1 MELYIGGYA
10 QGKFS
15 LVADRYPDAAVFD
28 EKNYDRLFDY
38 LKEMDDTEKVIIN
51 HFHLLVKEGFDD
63 IERLFFYKDNLI
75 IISDEVGNGVVPIE
89 EEERMYREK
98 TGRFLTRIA
107 SESECV
113 VRIIC
118 GLWQR
123 IK

>member
-38 LKEMDDTEKVIIN
+38 LEEMDDTEKVIIN

-98 TGRFLTRIA
+98 TGRLLTRIA

>member
-38 LKEMDDTEKVIIN
+38 LEEMDDTEKVIIN
-51 HFHLLVKEGFDD
+51 HFHLLVKEGVDD

-98 TGRFLTRIA
+98 TGRLLTRIA